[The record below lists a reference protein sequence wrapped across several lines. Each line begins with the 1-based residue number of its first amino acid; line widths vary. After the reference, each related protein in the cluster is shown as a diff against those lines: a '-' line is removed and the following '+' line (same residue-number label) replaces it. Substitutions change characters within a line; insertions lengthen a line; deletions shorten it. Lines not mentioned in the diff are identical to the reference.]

1 MLTPRQPCRKF
12 KFRHTKIP
20 RCVRRSLQSTF
31 SHHLHAYTS
40 TSQIFYTSDFSFS
53 ANPCHASLCHNSSP
67 TFALPLSRTSP
78 LLKPNV
84 FRLDLAPSEVYT
96 QMHMEHSKTCAFFFA
111 MVDGRRRGKRAVP
124 QRRNVTSK
132 TRACSTMSSGEARL
146 EVVDVGSLHAGWI
159 LERWEVESL
168 SNKLR
173 RPFHKY
179 NIRSLAA
186 KVV

>member
-40 TSQIFYTSDFSFS
+40 TSQFFIPPTFRFLQTR
-53 ANPCHASLCHNSSP
+53 AMRLCVITP
-67 TFALPLSRTSP
+67 ARPFALPLSRTSP